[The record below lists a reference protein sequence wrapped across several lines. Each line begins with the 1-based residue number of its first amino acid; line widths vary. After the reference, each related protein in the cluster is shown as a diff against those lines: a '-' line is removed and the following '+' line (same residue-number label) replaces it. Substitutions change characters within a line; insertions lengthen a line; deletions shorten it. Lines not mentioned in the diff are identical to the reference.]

1 MTRSRWAAA
10 AAVAVAAVVLVG
22 AGAFWLLGGD
32 DGPKGTAQKFVAA
45 WSRGDFAAMRDL
57 TANPPAD
64 LTTRLAKQRDDLGA
78 TAQRYTV
85 ASVGK
90 PKGGE
95 AGGAYSAQLT
105 LAGGRA
111 WSYDGT
117 LEFTK
122 SGGTWKIAWSPR
134 ILYPSLKEGQ
144 RLAAARAWP
153 GRAQIGYADGTSM
166 EGSPSGSVQQ
176 LVGPV
181 GPAPDD
187 AARKLGAPYR
197 KGDPIGLDGLNKQ
210 YEKRLA
216 GTPAL
221 TVQIVDASGKAIS
234 TIKRFGGT
242 DGQPI
247 QTTIEPKT
255 QKAAGQAL
263 SSVDKPASLVALR
276 PSTGEILAIANKPGG
291 LNRALLGH
299 YPPGSTFKIVTAAA
313 LVAGGMDASTPVP
326 CPATINVGGRT
337 FKNYKNESFGTIP
350 LRDAFA
356 HSCNTTFAQL
366 AVQKLGQAKLT
377 SVAQQFGFN
386 APVVGGLPAV
396 RAAFPAAKDDTAF
409 AAESFGQGEVLTSP
423 LNMASVAGAAA
434 DGTWRTPR
442 IVPADLAPQA
452 VDAAGRKP
460 EPPHQLDPAV
470 KKALHTLMPAVVTEG
485 TAHGVDFPS
494 GTAGK
499 TGTAEFGTGD
509 NPPTHAWFIGYKGD
523 LAFAVIVE
531 GGGTG
536 AEAAAPIAASFLKT
550 VAP

>member
-1 MTRSRWAAA
+1 MTRSRWAAVA
-10 AAVAVAAVVLVG
+10 AAVAAVVLVG

-32 DGPKGTAQKFVAA
+32 DGPKGTAEGFTAA
-45 WSRGDFAAMRDL
+45 WSRGDYAAMRDL
-57 TANPPAD
+57 TANAPAD
-64 LTTRLAKQRDDLGA
+64 LTTRLAKQKDDLGA
-78 TAQRYTV
+78 IAQKYTV

-90 PKGGE
+90 AKGSE
-95 AGGAYSAQLT
+95 AGGAYSARLT
-105 LAGGRA
+105 LAGGQT

-117 LEFTK
+117 LGFTK
-122 SGGTWKIAWSPR
+122 SGGKWKVDWAPTV
-134 ILYPSLKEGQ
+134 LYPTLKEGQ
-144 RLAAARAWP
+144 RLTAARAWP
-153 GRAQIGYADGTSM
+153 ARGRIGYADGSSM

-176 LVGPV
+176 IVGPV
-181 GPAPDD
+181 GPAADD
-187 AARKLGAPYR
+187 VAKKLGTPYR
-197 KGDPIGLDGLNKQ
+197 KGDSVGVDGLNKQ

-221 TVQIVDASGKAIS
+221 TVQIVGASGNPVT
-234 TIKRFGGT
+234 TIKRFGGK
-242 DGQPI
+242 DGQPLD
-247 QTTIEPKT
+247 TTIDPKT

-276 PSTGEILAIANKPGG
+276 PSTGEVLAIANKPGG

-299 YPPGSTFKIVTAAA
+299 YPPGSTFKVVTAAA
-313 LVAGGMDASTPVP
+313 LVAGGMDAGTPVP

-337 FKNYKNESFGTIP
+337 FKNYQHESFGTIP
-350 LRDAFA
+350 LREAFA

-366 AVQKLGQAKLT
+366 AVQKLGQQKLT
-377 SVAQQFGFN
+377 AVAQQFGFN

-409 AAESFGQGEVLTSP
+409 AAEAFGQGEVLTSP

-442 IVPADLAPQA
+442 IVPAGLASQA
-452 VDAAGRKP
+452 ADAAGRKP
-460 EPPHQLDPAV
+460 EPPHKLDPAV
-470 KKALHTLMPAVVTEG
+470 KNALHSLMPAVVTEG
-485 TAHGVDFPS
+485 TANGVDFPS

-499 TGTAEFGTGD
+499 TGTAEFGGGD
-509 NPPTHAWFIGYKGD
+509 NPPTHAWFIGYRGD

-536 AEAAAPIAASFLKT
+536 AEAAAPIAATFLKS
-550 VAP
+550 VV